1 MLFSAICA
9 AKKAGGSKD
18 ITLGNSTE
26 ATRSVAAVKST
37 DQCSFDSL
45 PLVTGCGCKL
55 SSDPGCSSVPSAGTS
70 CWSSFDLPPDSI
82 DAAALS
88 CDAGTSRELALA
100 ALCSSCSGCCAASSS
115 SSSSP
120 SLESSSDVC
129 TSSAALVKS
138 AGSWPALSSSDEDS
152 SSSSAST
159 SDPYSST
166 GSSASHS
173 SSFTSADLPGSV
185 SPLEGTSSS
194 VSGCKGSS
202 ASH

>member
-1 MLFSAICA
+1 M
-9 AKKAGGSKD
+9 
-18 ITLGNSTE
+18 
-26 ATRSVAAVKST
+26 
-37 DQCSFDSL
+37 FDSL
-45 PLVTGCGCKL
+45 PLSTGCGSNL
-55 SSDPGCSSVPSAGTS
+55 SSDPGVSFVLSAAIA
-70 CWSSFDLPPDSI
+70 CWSSFEAPSACMS
-82 DAAALS
+82 AAALS

-100 ALCSSCSGCCAASSS
+100 ALRSSCSGCCAASSSSSS